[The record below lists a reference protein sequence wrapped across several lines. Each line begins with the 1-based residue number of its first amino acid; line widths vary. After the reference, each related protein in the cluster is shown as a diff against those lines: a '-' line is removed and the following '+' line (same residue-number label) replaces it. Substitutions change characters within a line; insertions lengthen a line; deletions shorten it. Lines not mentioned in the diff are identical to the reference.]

1 MDRHTRKEL
10 KTDQFAKGVGSSVE
24 FLAEHRGQA
33 TRWGLIALAVVVLV
47 AGIWIYR
54 SHQATQRAELLAK
67 AMQVED
73 ATVGAPQPPRL
84 SFPTAEDKEKARL
97 AAFTEVAV
105 KFPGSQE
112 AAIAQLAVAASQAD
126 KGQIDEAVKTFQN
139 IMDTAPDPYGS
150 VAKSSLAQIYI
161 SQGKTDEA
169 EKLLRQLVDKPT
181 MFVSKDQATLDLAKL
196 IGKKNPAE
204 ARKLLEPL
212 SASKRS
218 AVSRAAVAAM
228 GSIAGNSAP
237 PAVQITN

>member
-10 KTDQFAKGVGSSVE
+10 KTDKFAEGVGTGFE

-33 TRWGLIALAVVVLV
+33 TRYGLIAAAVVVLV

-54 SHQATQRAELLAK
+54 SHQATQRAELLGK
-67 AMQVED
+67 AMQIDD
-73 ATVGAPQPPRL
+73 ATVGAPQPPRM

-97 AAFTEVAV
+97 AAFAEVAA
-105 KFPGSQE
+105 KYPGSQE
-112 AAIAQLAVAASQAD
+112 AAIAQLAVAASQSD
-126 KGQIDEAVKTFQN
+126 KGQVDEAVKTFQSVADN
-139 IMDTAPDPYGS
+139 APDPYNS
-150 VAKSSLAQIYI
+150 VAKSSIAQIYI
-161 SQGKTDEA
+161 SQGKADEA
-169 EKLLRQLVDKPT
+169 EKLLRQLVDKPS

-228 GSIAGNSAP
+228 GAIASSSAP
-237 PAVQITN
+237 PVQVTN

>member
-10 KTDQFAKGVGSSVE
+10 KTDKFAQGVGSSFE
-24 FLAEHRGQA
+24 FLSEHRGQA
-33 TRWGLIALAVVVLV
+33 TRWGLIALAVAVI
-47 AGIWIYR
+47 AGGIWIYR

-67 AMQVED
+67 AMQID
-73 ATVGAPQPPRL
+73 SASVGAPQPPRL
-84 SFPTAEDKEKARL
+84 TFPTIEDKEKAL
-97 AAFTEVAV
+97 VAAFTDVAV

-112 AAIAQLAVAASQAD
+112 AAIAQLAVAATRAD
-126 KGQIDEAVKTFQN
+126 KGQIDQALKTFKDV
-139 IMDTAPDPYGS
+139 MDTAPDPYNS
-150 VAKSSLAQIYI
+150 VAELSIAQIYV
-161 SQGKTDEA
+161 SQGKTDDA

-181 MFVSKDQATLDLAKL
+181 MFVSKEQATLELAQL

-228 GSIAGNSAP
+228 GAIATNPAP
-237 PAVQITN
+237 AQSN